1 MKSGWENLSNTF
13 RSICASFDPVFFFPI
28 TVYSSIHVSGNVC
41 VCVCVHVN
49 VHHKDMLF
57 YDESRYSR
65 CHSCKMAFP
74 AKGFMLLMVFE
85 LNWCTILL
93 NILVYWFIFPH
104 KKAKKK
110 KIFSSF
116 LLFLSSFTDKLVNV
130 HIKLNHYTLLNTFY
144 RVFCDHLSPWL
155 SE

>member
-13 RSICASFDPVFFFPI
+13 RSICASFDPVFFFLI

-104 KKAKKK
+104 KKSKKK
-110 KIFSSF
+110 ENILFIPIISLLIHRQASKCAHKAKPLHTFKYF
-116 LLFLSSFTDKLVNV
+116 L
-130 HIKLNHYTLLNTFY
+130 
-144 RVFCDHLSPWL
+144 
-155 SE
+155 